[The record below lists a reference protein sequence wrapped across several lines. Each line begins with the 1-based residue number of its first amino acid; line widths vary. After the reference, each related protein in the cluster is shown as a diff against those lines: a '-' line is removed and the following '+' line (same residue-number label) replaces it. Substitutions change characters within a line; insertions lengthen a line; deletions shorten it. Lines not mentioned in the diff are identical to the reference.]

1 MKHLFFYI
9 MAVSCLFAVPTSLNA
24 EYVIGIDDVLEI
36 SVLEYENLH
45 TVATVPAD
53 GLISFP
59 YIGNVQAEGKTL
71 DEIKTEISN
80 RLSDS
85 YIKYPVV
92 SISLIKSRSKN
103 FFVYGAVN
111 SPDAYPISDDMTVLK
126 AISIAGG
133 LTRDALYGKVNVRR
147 PQKDKL
153 EYESISIDIR
163 GTMEGKSKTGDM
175 LLLPGDIVVVEPSE
189 RFFVYGEVT
198 RPGRY
203 LLEDNVTVLRAIS
216 VAGGLTP
223 GGLYGRVN
231 VRRSQK
237 DKPGY
242 EDIEIDI
249 RGTVG
254 GAGKT
259 GDMPLL
265 PGDIVVVKPNEKF
278 FVYGEVSRPGRYLLE
293 DNTTV
298 LKAIS
303 MAGGFSKYGS
313 ASRIK
318 VLKPKKDEAVPTGRQ
333 AGYETIKIDIKSAM
347 NGSPES
353 DILLQAEDIVV
364 VSEGIF

>member
-1 MKHLFFYI
+1 MIKYT
-9 MAVSCLFAVPTSLNA
+9 FAILLTALNLALPTSVNA

-36 SVLEYENLH
+36 SVLEYDNLH

-71 DEIKTEISN
+71 DEIKAEISN
-80 RLSDS
+80 KLSDS

-103 FFVYGAVN
+103 FFVYGAVSN
-111 SPDAYPISDDMTVLK
+111 PNAYPISDDMTVLK
-126 AISIAGG
+126 AISVAGG
-133 LTRDALYGKVNVRR
+133 LTPDSLYGKINVRR
-147 PQKDKL
+147 PGRKDEP
-153 EYESISIDIR
+153 EYQSISIDIR
-163 GTMEGKSKTGDM
+163 STMEGKSKTGDM

-189 RFFVYGEVT
+189 KFFVYGEVA
-198 RPGRY
+198 RRGRY
-203 LLEDNVTVLRAIS
+203 FLDDNMTALRAIS
-216 VAGGLTP
+216 VSGGLTP

-231 VRRSQK
+231 VRRLQN

-249 RGTVG
+249 RGTAG

-265 PGDIVVVKPNEKF
+265 PGDIVVIKPNEKF
-278 FVYGEVSRPGRYLLE
+278 FVYGEVARPGRYLLE

-313 ASRIK
+313 SSRIK
-318 VLKPKKDEAVPTGRQ
+318 VLKPKKEE

-353 DILLQAEDIVV
+353 DMLLHPEDIVV